1 MTLNNTAGF
10 PPLARAQ
17 ELSEALALDLLPRP
31 LVVFN
36 GCFDL
41 LHAGHLQLL
50 SYVNLAAMKGVRST
64 VVVLLDSD
72 RLVRSTKG
80 RDRPILTFAERAA
93 ALGTFPYIDYIIEID
108 GDKEFREV
116 WKVLRP
122 DIRVRGEE
130 YKGKK
135 SRVTCPETIWVPKL
149 SGLSTTE
156 ICRRVVEGWL
166 DKKEAGESGVD

>member
-1 MTLNNTAGF
+1 MLSKGPGL
-10 PPLARAQ
+10 PPLARADEIAQ
-17 ELSEALALDLLPRP
+17 ALALDLLPRP
-31 LVVFN
+31 VVAVN

-50 SYVNLAAMKGVRST
+50 SQVAVAAARAIRYTT
-64 VVVLLDSD
+64 VALLDSD

-108 GDKEFREV
+108 GDKEFKEV
-116 WKVLRP
+116 WRALRP

-166 DKKEAGESGVD
+166 DKKEAGEDGVN

>member
-1 MTLNNTAGF
+1 MLNSKGPTL
-10 PPLARAQ
+10 PPLARAS

-31 LVVFN
+31 AIVVN
-36 GCFDL
+36 GVFDL
-41 LHAGHLQLL
+41 LHPGHLQLL
-50 SYVNLAAMKGVRST
+50 SWVSIASIQATRST
-64 VVVLLDSD
+64 VIALLDSD

-80 RDRPILTFAERAA
+80 RDRPVLTFAERAA

-108 GDKEFREV
+108 NDKEFKEV
-116 WKVLRP
+116 WKLLKP

-135 SRVTCPETIWVPKL
+135 SRVSCKETIWVPKL

-166 DKKEAGESGVD
+166 DRKEAGE